1 MSSFLLY
8 ILGICQSIS
17 ALPKLIKISLVFEKG
32 LDPKNPLLADNG
44 LFSFFHHPNEYEV
57 LSHCGFDL
65 HFLNG

>member
-8 ILGICQSIS
+8 ILGICQSIG

-44 LFSFFHHPNEYEV
+44 LGCADSITKCLLVSIKY
-57 LSHCGFDL
+57 S
-65 HFLNG
+65 